1 MKNRNRHLPAPLRVL
16 LGGQFGWYFLGNGLS
31 MIGTWMQRIACS
43 WLVWDWTHSAFWVG
57 VVAASDL
64 LPVLVVFP
72 FSGVAADRWNRLRMM
87 QASQALTA
95 LNTVVMAV
103 LLATDNLGLVALV
116 VLIAVQGTLTAAVQP
131 ARFSMVQQLV
141 PREDLG
147 TAVGLNSVNANLAR
161 LIGPA
166 LAGAVIL
173 HWQVIWVFVL
183 NAAATMLFVVVLL
196 GLRLA
201 PQRPPAPRRAFHTEV
216 LEGIWHVWRTPAMR
230 FILMAMFCGGTLVRS
245 VVELIP
251 AIAAKSF
258 GEDVT
263 GLAVLTGSAAV
274 GAIMSGLTVGRRS
287 AASLLYGVLFWWGLG
302 GVAAIALTQAQ
313 GGLLAMISAAVLG
326 GSITRGMVATQTF
339 IQLTS
344 PDALKGRT
352 LSVHGLVARGS
363 PALGALAI
371 GYAAD
376 RLGLDHTVMISS
388 SLLLLALLALV
399 IPLRRAARNMPDAD

>member
-1 MKNRNRHLPAPLRVL
+1 MKDGLRHLPAPFRVL
-16 LGGQFGWYFLGNGLS
+16 LGSQFGWFFLGNGLS

-64 LPVLVVFP
+64 LPVLAVFP
-72 FSGVAADRWNRLRMM
+72 FAGVAADRWNRLRML
-87 QASQALTA
+87 QVSQALTA

-103 LLATDNLGLVALV
+103 LLANDRLGVLALV
-116 VLIAVQGTLTAAVQP
+116 LLIGVQGTLTAAVQP

-141 PREDLG
+141 PRADLG

-166 LAGAVIL
+166 LAGAIIL
-173 HWQVIWVFVL
+173 HWQIIWVFVL
-183 NAAATMLFVVVLL
+183 NAAVTILFVLVLL
-196 GLRLA
+196 RLRVA
-201 PQRPPAPRRAFHTEV
+201 PQPAPAARRAFHTEV
-216 LEGIWHVWRTPAMR
+216 LEGIAHVWRTPAMR
-230 FILMAMFCGGTLVRS
+230 LILLAMFFGGTLVRA

-251 AIAAKSF
+251 AIAARSF

-274 GAIMSGLTVGRRS
+274 GAIVSGLTVGRNG
-287 AASLLYGVLFWWGLG
+287 AARLLYGVLFWWGLG
-302 GVAAIALTQAQ
+302 GLAAVVLTQAQ

-326 GSITRGMVATQTF
+326 GSITRGMVSTQTF
-339 IQLTS
+339 IQLTA
-344 PDALKGRT
+344 PDALKGRS

-376 RLGLDHTVMISS
+376 RFGLDHTVLISS
-388 SLLLLALLALV
+388 TLLLLALLGLAV
-399 IPLRRAARNMPDAD
+399 PLRRAARDVSDTD